1 MKNTWLALLILA
13 ALIACKPHKKF
24 GEHETVIDNGE
35 VEIHWYEVPDMYQP
49 EEVVSVVQDDS
60 IVVVL
65 RKDLGLPLG
74 DVTLADPKRIIIRT
88 LPNFHWKEFRNQAF
102 GYEII
107 LDTTVSMK
115 DWKQKVAERD
125 RYR

>member
-1 MKNTWLALLILA
+1 MTYRWIFFLSSFLIVS
-13 ALIACKPHKKF
+13 CKPHKKF

-49 EEVVSVVQDDS
+49 EEVVSVVQEDS

-74 DVTLADPKRIIIRT
+74 DVMLADPKRIIIRT
-88 LPNFHWKEFRNQAF
+88 LPNFHWKQFRNRAF

-107 LDTTVSMK
+107 LDTSISMK
-115 DWKQKVAERD
+115 EWKQKVAERD
-125 RYR
+125 

>member
-1 MKNTWLALLILA
+1 MTYRWIFFLSSFLFVS
-13 ALIACKPHKKF
+13 CKPHKKF

-35 VEIHWYEVPDMYQP
+35 VEIHWYEVPEMYQP
-49 EEVVSVVQDDS
+49 EEVVSVVKGDS
-60 IVVVL
+60 TIHVL
-65 RKDLGLPLG
+65 RKELGLPLG

-88 LPNFHWKEFRNQAF
+88 LPNFHWKQFRNRAF

-107 LDTTVSMK
+107 LDTSISMK
-115 DWKQKVAERD
+115 EWKQKVAERD